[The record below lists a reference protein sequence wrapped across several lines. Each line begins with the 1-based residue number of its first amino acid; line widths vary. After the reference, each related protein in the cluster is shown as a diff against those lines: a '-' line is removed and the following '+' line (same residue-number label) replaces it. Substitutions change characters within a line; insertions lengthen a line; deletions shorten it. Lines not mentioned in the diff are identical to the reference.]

1 MDQKHIDQG
10 YVKEVFS
17 DEVFVKSLLEL
28 ETPLEVQAAL
38 QEKGIEMTESEILAL
53 RDEIEKLAERVR
65 NGEELS
71 LDQLDDVAG
80 GAVPLGL
87 IFLAVTG
94 IGVAVTTGAGAILG
108 VVVGAMRW

>member
-1 MDQKHIDQG
+1 MEQKYIDQSHI
-10 YVKEVFS
+10 KEVFS
-17 DEVFVKSLLEL
+17 DEVFVKGLLEL

-38 QEKGIEMTESEILAL
+38 KEKGIEMTESEILAL

-94 IGVAVTTGAGAILG
+94 IGVAVTTGAGTILG